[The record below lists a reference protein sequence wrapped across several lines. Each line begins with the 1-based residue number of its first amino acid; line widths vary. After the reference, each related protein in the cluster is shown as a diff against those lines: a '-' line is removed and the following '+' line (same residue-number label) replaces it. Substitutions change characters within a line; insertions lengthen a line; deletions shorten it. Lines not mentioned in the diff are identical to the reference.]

1 MHVFIV
7 SLWYCEQSVGYHIG
21 RQLLATECPPQTRV
35 LVPNATVEG
44 KMMSH
49 NKNIQE
55 KIKKLIG
62 PKLLESA
69 RQSWRRTDEIRA
81 IGQGFIKM
89 AVQALLTEHNYSC
102 RKYSPPTTVNI
113 VGPQCPWVS
122 ICLRPFFFHV
132 Q

>member
-55 KIKKLIG
+55 KIKKVNRTQAPGIS
-62 PKLLESA
+62 KAILETN
-69 RQSWRRTDEIRA
+69 R
-81 IGQGFIKM
+81 
-89 AVQALLTEHNYSC
+89 
-102 RKYSPPTTVNI
+102 
-113 VGPQCPWVS
+113 
-122 ICLRPFFFHV
+122 
-132 Q
+132 